1 MVVGTIW
8 LPAPQETAALVKSS
22 LESLARPANYL
33 FCIWASD
40 SHASDCATLRKM
52 GAAKKVP
59 KAAPDPKA
67 TLAKSKADAQGF
79 KCVKCM
85 QVCHRPCCH
94 ADCHALITL
103 SYHTSRCTSK
113 QAPPASPCPHL
124 LGHAFLQQPLRRL
137 LRRRSLAPPRWPACS
152 CTSPPSTTTRRTR
165 RPSRSALAR
174 TARPRPEHCTE
185 P

>member
-1 MVVGTIW
+1 MVSRAHGGKKRYDLPTRVLHVCKRARRRRPHVLRRCSIPSSFSKRCGVRTAVVVVGTIW

-124 LGHAFLQQPLRRL
+124 LGHAFL
-137 LRRRSLAPPRWPACS
+137 
-152 CTSPPSTTTRRTR
+152 
-165 RPSRSALAR
+165 
-174 TARPRPEHCTE
+174 
-185 P
+185 

>member
-1 MVVGTIW
+1 MWLAELMEGKKRYDLPIWLLVTPCVQTSAKARAGVLRRCSIPSSFSKRCGVRTAVVVVGTIW

-124 LGHAFLQQPLRRL
+124 LGHAFL
-137 LRRRSLAPPRWPACS
+137 
-152 CTSPPSTTTRRTR
+152 
-165 RPSRSALAR
+165 
-174 TARPRPEHCTE
+174 
-185 P
+185 